1 MGYLILDNLY
11 IIYCLLGYVFAGHNT
26 HSFQDILKTNFQFW
40 FDMKVVQNFN
50 EIFAPVATV
59 ELQKHNL
66 LTKKFAFIK

>member
-11 IIYCLLGYVFAGHNT
+11 IINCLLGYVFAGHNT

-50 EIFAPVATV
+50 EIFAPVAAV
-59 ELQKHNL
+59 EICTICWPKNL
-66 LTKKFAFIK
+66 LL